1 MPRHRHSERVRSDK
15 RLREPYKKRIALQL
29 VRAFWDTIMSN
40 KRYLTAM
47 HKRIQ
52 KRIRE
57 AYKERAEELV
67 KDLKKRKFTV
77 YAIFTNTE
85 ELKSRIEQNLINR
98 YGARL
103 DELIYTLTE
112 YSRNAFSGIP
122 PTESEPDMVKA
133 VGRYLYCPF
142 NQDEIHTTACAIRL
156 TPLTAERL
164 RGLEADFY
172 IIVSNNPEDLQAV
185 IIERSNPVY
194 HVMEFLRKILQ
205 KKRRGERHT
214 RKRKGHYG
222 IIDKNEPIHLVYTN
236 WFEERFTLPLWHV
249 INCGYCRKLF
259 ESFTI
264 GIPQRGFR
272 VRDINV
278 VAIIGRKGV
287 TTKRY
292 GKVIAKWSVYD
303 RSRRVRGKV

>member
-1 MPRHRHSERVRSDK
+1 MENR
-15 RLREPYKKRIALQL
+15 
-29 VRAFWDTIMSN
+29 
-40 KRYLTAM
+40 RYLTAM

-52 KRIRE
+52 RRIRE

-85 ELKSRIEQNLINR
+85 ELKSKMEQNLINR

-103 DELIYTLTE
+103 DELIYTLAE

-122 PTESEPDMVKA
+122 PSEPNPDTVKA

-172 IIVSNNPEDLQAV
+172 VIVSNNPEDLQAV

-278 VAIIGRKGV
+278 VAIIRRKGA

-292 GKVIAKWSVYD
+292 GKVITKWSV
-303 RSRRVRGKV
+303 